1 MQKILDQIELKDVKT
16 AIKNA
21 EEIMNE
27 KIEDD
32 KIYVKKNFSYYPN
45 PSFNINKFFEEIFK
59 EIDIL

>member
-45 PSFNINKFFEEIFK
+45 PSFNIIILFDEIFL